1 MLKILII
8 DDDILTRKGIQTL
21 MPWAEHH
28 MEIVGETSNGKDALE
43 FLHAHP
49 DTDLALVDLDM
60 PVMNGTDFIKNAS
73 EHFPNLSYVVL
84 TVHTEFE
91 YVQEILR
98 LGAIDYISKTQFDR
112 ENFDQILDR
121 IQAGINKKNALFQ
134 SSSDWKTAKILFP
147 EIYSLISIS
156 QEDNSEIEDFLSINH
171 LNKDKDIYE
180 FQDNIWIF
188 QTDQADFFYPAD
200 FNNTMLLRISD
211 VYEMTYAQL
220 GKLLNQYLK
229 NQFFYDFRPIHEMN
243 HKHAYEL
250 NENTLITDP
259 ETFEFMKKEWSTLNW
274 IHKNTLFDQFR
285 LDLKNCHL
293 KPSQLYHFLLSLEMV
308 WNSSYRDTTGG
319 PISIPASFSNWY
331 EAEEWLTAVYEK
343 SQLFRTDTKYSND
356 VIKGIF
362 SARLYIDQHYASSLD
377 ATEIAR
383 NVGMSY
389 SYFSRCFHD
398 VTGQSFSDY
407 CTGIRLEHAK
417 ELLSNTN
424 EFIQVIS
431 LAVGYQDEKYFSR
444 IFKKWTGISPSE
456 YRKNR

>member
-28 MEIVGETSNGKDALE
+28 MEIIGEASNGKDALE
-43 FLHAHP
+43 FLNTHP

-73 EHFPNLSYVVL
+73 ERFPNLSYVVL

-121 IQAGINKKNALFQ
+121 IQAGIDKKNALFQ
-134 SSSDWKTAKILFP
+134 PSSDWKSAKILFP

-156 QEDNSEIEDFLSINH
+156 QEEDSEIEEFLSINY
-171 LNKDKDIYE
+171 LNKGNDVYE

-188 QTDQADFFYPAD
+188 HADQSDFLYPAD
-200 FNNTMLLRISD
+200 FNNTMLLKISD

-229 NQFFYDFRPIHEMN
+229 NQFFYDFRPIHEIN

-250 NENTLITDP
+250 NENTFITDP
-259 ETFEFMKKEWSTLNW
+259 QTFEFMKKEWSTLNW
-274 IHKNTLFDQFR
+274 IHENALFDQFR
-285 LDLKNCHL
+285 LNLKNCHL
-293 KPSQLYHFLLSLEMV
+293 KPSQLYHFLLNLEMI

-362 SARLYIDQHYASSLD
+362 SARLYIDQLYASSLD

-398 VTGQSFSDY
+398 IIGQSFSDY
-407 CTGIRLEHAK
+407 CIHIRLEHAK
-417 ELLSNTN
+417 KLLSNTN
-424 EFIQVIS
+424 EPIQVIS
-431 LAVGYQDEKYFSR
+431 IKVGYQDEKYFSR
-444 IFKKWTGISPSE
+444 IFKKWIGISPSE